1 MTNLYSNWE
10 YGLVHETKF
19 FVNWFELE
27 SALKEKLKFPRMI
40 TIFLKIQEFQDCKK
54 KNPQVF
60 QKLQG
65 RWSPCKRLPQWVF
78 NTLLFKESCNSIG
91 WEHGAYQNEKTFITL
106 PFCLT
111 RCITPKRINKLL
123 NNPHQGKTAAAIRYN
138 SL

>member
-27 SALKEKLKFPRMI
+27 SALI
-40 TIFLKIQEFQDCKK
+40 KISKNDHNFSKNSKNSKTVKK